1 MHYVLNRLKKSK
13 MGKIGLKSGE
23 IVKIGRNRAKSRF
36 QDRFCDFAKMRRWNK
51 IPPLMS
57 SCQTPIGFF
66 LHSHGLT
73 WLSSVFT
80 SGENTHNSQ
89 INLHKSQRTKYSFQ
103 PNKSLIGNHKSGDND
118 LHPPQKRPATV
129 LTVRWLQSSLLL
141 FPQCSRSRL
150 PLLFIV
156 ILTATS
162 RQRSPQQLT
171 ASGFLCS
178 LH

>member
-1 MHYVLNRLKKSK
+1 VKSQ
-13 MGKIGLKSGE
+13 KSDE
-23 IVKIGRNRAKSRF
+23 IVQNRDFRT
-36 QDRFCDFAKMRRWNK
+36 DFAILPKWGAETK
-51 IPPLMS
+51 FPPLMS

-66 LHSHGLT
+66 LHSHRLT

-118 LHPPQKRPATV
+118 LHPPQKQPATV

-141 FPQCSRSRL
+141 FPQCSRWRL

-162 RQRSPQQLT
+162 RQRSSQQLT